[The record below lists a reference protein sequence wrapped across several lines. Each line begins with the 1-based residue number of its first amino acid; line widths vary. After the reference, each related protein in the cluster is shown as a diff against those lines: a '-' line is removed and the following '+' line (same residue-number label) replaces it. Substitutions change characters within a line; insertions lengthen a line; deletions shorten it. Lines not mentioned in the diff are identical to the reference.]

1 MKSSTNDK
9 PHSLG
14 QALLKTRR
22 FGVSLVCLGRKMMV
36 LALVTCE
43 RSFLKDDW
51 LGCDLQG

>member
-9 PHSLG
+9 PHSPG